1 MIKNH
6 KITKIVRLYMAKIF
20 MIGDSHAYLYPI
32 NYQKWMNTFKQYFY
46 DFYIPLLK
54 KESKPGD
61 ICIHLG
67 DLFDNRNYIPIDV
80 IVEVQKIIEEI
91 SAILPLHLL
100 IGNHDIFNKS
110 SNDINAI
117 RMYKHIPG
125 VTIYEKTEVVEFNGL
140 KLMLM
145 PWVEHKNEQIALLR
159 QHKDCDY
166 VFCHSDLN
174 GAKLHMKS
182 VAHKNRDK
190 IEIDEFV
197 AFKRVYSAHIH
208 IVQVAKNFTFVGS
221 IYQMDRGDLGNQK
234 GVFILDTDL
243 NEDVFVPN
251 TISPVFEKLSILTEI
266 DVEKL
271 VGINQNN
278 YVDLSIS
285 NSLLIGNRK
294 LRRKLEKILETGGFS
309 SVEYIDDINERQ
321 SVETQVEKDLKET
334 DFTIETNFEF
344 EEMIKDYIIQ
354 QSYESDKTKEGIT
367 REYESIIDIYNENY
381 KFKKED

>member
-1 MIKNH
+1 MCIKLL
-6 KITKIVRLYMAKIF
+6 KYYDFMAQIF
-20 MIGDSHAYLYPI
+20 MIGDSHAYIYPI
-32 NYQKWMNTFKQYFY
+32 NYQKWMTTFKQYFY

-54 KESKPGD
+54 KEAKPGD

-80 IVEVQKIIEEI
+80 IVEVQKIVEEI
-91 SAILPLHLL
+91 AEILPFHLL

-110 SNDINAI
+110 TNDINAI

-125 VTIYEKTEVVEFNGL
+125 VTIYEKTEQVDFNGT
-140 KLMLM
+140 KLLMM

-159 QHKDCDY
+159 QYRDSDY

-190 IEIDEFV
+190 IELDEFV
-197 AFKRVYSAHIH
+197 SFKHVYSAHIH

-243 NEDVFVPN
+243 NEDKFIPN
-251 TISPVFEKLSILTEI
+251 MLSPIFEKLSILTEL

-271 VGINQNN
+271 SGINTNN

-309 SVEYIDDINERQ
+309 SVEYIDDINEQ
-321 SVETQVEKDLKET
+321 KAEETDVEKKLKET

-344 EEMIKDYIIQ
+344 EEMIKDYIQ
-354 QSYESDKTKEGIT
+354 QQTYESDKTKLGVVG
-367 REYESIIDIYNENY
+367 EYDSIIDIYNENY